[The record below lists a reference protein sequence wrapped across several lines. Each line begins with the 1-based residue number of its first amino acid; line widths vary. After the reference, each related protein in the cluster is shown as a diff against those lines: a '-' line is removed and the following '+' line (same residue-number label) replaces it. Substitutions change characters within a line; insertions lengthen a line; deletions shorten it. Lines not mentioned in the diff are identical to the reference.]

1 MKGGGGN
8 EWDPSHCAKRVKE
21 LLRKNKNSKT
31 IYLPK
36 RSLYLNAM
44 EKCWLQRKQILP
56 VSEYYETFADMCRAA
71 SMHYRTARFSPDLLK
86 LVNRK
91 AASFCANL

>member
-1 MKGGGGN
+1 
-8 EWDPSHCAKRVKE
+8 
-21 LLRKNKNSKT
+21 
-31 IYLPK
+31 
-36 RSLYLNAM
+36 M